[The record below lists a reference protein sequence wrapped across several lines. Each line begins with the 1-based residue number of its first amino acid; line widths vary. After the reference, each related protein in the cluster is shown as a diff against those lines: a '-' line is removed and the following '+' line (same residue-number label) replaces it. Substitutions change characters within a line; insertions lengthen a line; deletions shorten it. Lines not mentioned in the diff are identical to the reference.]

1 MVMAA
6 AMVEVAM
13 VEAAMVEAAMVE
25 AETMAAARAAA
36 RAAAKAAGLWAPAA
50 DWPPGAPAVGGARLR
65 WVAPRWRLRRRA
77 GVPQAAPAAGDLR
90 GACGGRSPAAAAAAS
105 GPPSGRR
112 LRLASLRTVR
122 RRAAPSAGGPGSAG
136 GIAYLHRRIR
146 QAGAERRG
154 LALGARRSGGGCCG
168 GFGLSGQYCRQTYLL
183 ARPPKGT
190 QKNSLDATVA

>member
-1 MVMAA
+1 MEEVRVVAMVMAA

-25 AETMAAARAAA
+25 AEAMAAARAAA

-90 GACGGRSPAAAAAAS
+90 WCLRRAVSGGSSCGERASGGPPPAAGEPTHRTAAGGAFGGRARQRRRYSLPPSAHTAGGRGEAGACAWRTEV
-105 GPPSGRR
+105 GRR
-112 LRLASLRTVR
+112 LLWWLR
-122 RRAAPSAGGPGSAG
+122 A
-136 GIAYLHRRIR
+136 
-146 QAGAERRG
+146 
-154 LALGARRSGGGCCG
+154 
-168 GFGLSGQYCRQTYLL
+168 
-183 ARPPKGT
+183 
-190 QKNSLDATVA
+190 

>member
-1 MVMAA
+1 VEEVRVVAMVMAA

-25 AETMAAARAAA
+25 AETMAAAAA

-90 GACGGRSPAAAAAAS
+90 WCLRRAVSGGSSCGERASGGPPPAAGEPTHRTAAGGAFGGRARQRRRYSLPPSAHTAGGRGEAGACAWRTEV
-105 GPPSGRR
+105 GRR
-112 LRLASLRTVR
+112 LLWWLR
-122 RRAAPSAGGPGSAG
+122 A
-136 GIAYLHRRIR
+136 
-146 QAGAERRG
+146 
-154 LALGARRSGGGCCG
+154 
-168 GFGLSGQYCRQTYLL
+168 
-183 ARPPKGT
+183 
-190 QKNSLDATVA
+190 

>member
-77 GVPQAAPAAGDLR
+77 GLPQAAPAAGDLR
-90 GACGGRSPAAAAAAS
+90 WCLRRQQLRRAGIRRAAACGWRAYAPYG
-105 GPPSGRR
+105 GGRR
-112 LRLASLRTVR
+112 LRRAGP
-122 RRAAPSAGGPGSAG
+122 AAPA
-136 GIAYLHRRIR
+136 
-146 QAGAERRG
+146 
-154 LALGARRSGGGCCG
+154 
-168 GFGLSGQYCRQTYLL
+168 
-183 ARPPKGT
+183 
-190 QKNSLDATVA
+190 V

>member
-25 AETMAAARAAA
+25 AETMAAAMAAA

-90 GACGGRSPAAAAAAS
+90 WCLRRAVSGGSSCGERASGGPPPAAGEPTHRTAAGGAF
-105 GPPSGRR
+105 GG
-112 LRLASLRTVR
+112 
-122 RRAAPSAGGPGSAG
+122 RAAPSAGGPGSAG

-154 LALGARRSGGGCCG
+154 LALGAEVGRR
-168 GFGLSGQYCRQTYLL
+168 LL
-183 ARPPKGT
+183 WWLRA
-190 QKNSLDATVA
+190 

>member
-90 GACGGRSPAAAAAAS
+90 WCLRRAVSGGSSCGERASGGPPPAAGEPTHRTAAGGAFGGRARQRRRYSLPPSAHTAGGRGEAGACAWRTEV
-105 GPPSGRR
+105 GRR
-112 LRLASLRTVR
+112 LLWWLR
-122 RRAAPSAGGPGSAG
+122 A
-136 GIAYLHRRIR
+136 
-146 QAGAERRG
+146 
-154 LALGARRSGGGCCG
+154 
-168 GFGLSGQYCRQTYLL
+168 
-183 ARPPKGT
+183 
-190 QKNSLDATVA
+190 

>member
-1 MVMAA
+1 MVAMVMAA

-25 AETMAAARAAA
+25 AETMAAA

-90 GACGGRSPAAAAAAS
+90 WCLRQAVSGGSSCGERASGGPPPAAGEPTHRTAAGGAFGGRARQRRRYSLPPSAHTAGGRGEAGACAWRTEV
-105 GPPSGRR
+105 GRR
-112 LRLASLRTVR
+112 LLWWLR
-122 RRAAPSAGGPGSAG
+122 A
-136 GIAYLHRRIR
+136 
-146 QAGAERRG
+146 
-154 LALGARRSGGGCCG
+154 
-168 GFGLSGQYCRQTYLL
+168 
-183 ARPPKGT
+183 
-190 QKNSLDATVA
+190 

>member
-90 GACGGRSPAAAAAAS
+90 WCLRQAVSGGGSCGERPLAGRSLRPAS
-105 GPPSGRR
+105 I
-112 LRLASLRTVR
+112 RTVR
-122 RRAAPSAGGPGSAG
+122 RQVAPSAGGSGGAG
-136 GIAYLHRRIR
+136 GIAYLPRRLW
-146 QAGAERRG
+146 QAGVERRG
-154 LALGARRSGGGCCG
+154 LALGAEVGRRL
-168 GFGLSGQYCRQTYLL
+168 FWRLR
-183 ARPPKGT
+183 A
-190 QKNSLDATVA
+190 

>member
-1 MVMAA
+1 MEEVRVVAMVMAA

-13 VEAAMVEAAMVE
+13 VKAAMVEAAMVE

-90 GACGGRSPAAAAAAS
+90 WCLRRAVSGGSSCGERASGGPPPAAGEPTHRTAAGGAFGGRARQRRRYSL
-105 GPPSGRR
+105 PPSAHTAGGRGEAGAWRTEVGRR
-112 LRLASLRTVR
+112 LLWWLR
-122 RRAAPSAGGPGSAG
+122 A
-136 GIAYLHRRIR
+136 
-146 QAGAERRG
+146 
-154 LALGARRSGGGCCG
+154 
-168 GFGLSGQYCRQTYLL
+168 
-183 ARPPKGT
+183 
-190 QKNSLDATVA
+190 

>member
-25 AETMAAARAAA
+25 AETMAAAAA

-90 GACGGRSPAAAAAAS
+90 WCLRRAGPAAPA
-105 GPPSGRR
+105 
-112 LRLASLRTVR
+112 V
-122 RRAAPSAGGPGSAG
+122 
-136 GIAYLHRRIR
+136 
-146 QAGAERRG
+146 
-154 LALGARRSGGGCCG
+154 
-168 GFGLSGQYCRQTYLL
+168 
-183 ARPPKGT
+183 
-190 QKNSLDATVA
+190 